1 MKLKAHSLV
10 QRVAA
15 ILFLV
20 WTSPAAGAVQSD
32 LFELS
37 GPHRVGTRVV
47 HARLL
52 ENPEGR
58 VAPPSRT
65 LILRGDKCLSQ
76 VEASGG
82 LA

>member
-1 MKLKAHSLV
+1 MKRKAHSLV

-37 GPHRVGTRVV
+37 GPHSVGTRVDM
-47 HARLL
+47 HDYLR
-52 ENPEGR
+52 NPEGR

-65 LILRGDKCLSQ
+65 LIER
-76 VEASGG
+76 
-82 LA
+82 